1 MSCPGVLDV
10 RVAGLPL
17 ADPLLRS
24 EKFGSVDS
32 EVGMKTSISGSTSIS
47 HDTEVKGEIEYQ
59 HEEDGRGPRSYPL
72 PGEIKA

>member
-32 EVGMKTSISGSTSIS
+32 EVGMKTSISGSIS
-47 HDTEVKGEIEYQ
+47 HVTEVKGEYQ